1 MLNWL
6 LRKSP
11 LAALVAALAG
21 AATALAGGASRALAE
36 SMAGHPSDGQI
47 GLQAPVTEVMREI
60 HSFYDLT
67 NILIIA
73 IAVFVLL
80 LMIIVVW
87 KFNEKSNPTPTT
99 TAHNTFLEVAWTV
112 VPIFILVMMSI
123 PSFKLLMLEYTY
135 PKPDLTI
142 KATGNAWF
150 WEHQYPDLGGFTI
163 TSNYIKDETLIQNK
177 IAGELRAGVE
187 QAATNKDP
195 KEISKAL
202 SKAVS
207 AEFTKRYSGLTPLEK
222 LQHLYD
228 DSQPL
233 WYAAKKPRLLAVD
246 SEIVVPVN
254 KVVHLLVTSNDVIH
268 SWTIPSFG
276 SKVDAVP
283 GRVTSTWFRPE
294 VEGIYYGQCSEL
306 CGLNHAFM
314 PIGVRVVSE
323 AVFAE
328 WSGAMKAKDKDKAKA
343 ILEKVAAI
351 QDGRD
356 ISTPVADASK

>member
-11 LAALVAALAG
+11 LAALAG
-21 AATALAGGASRALAE
+21 AAMALVGGAGSALAE
-36 SMAGHPSDGQI
+36 QQVAGHPLEGQI

-60 HSFYDLT
+60 HAFYNLT
-67 NILIIA
+67 NIAIIA

-123 PSFKLLMLEYTY
+123 PSFKLLMHQYTY

-163 TSNYIKDETLIQNK
+163 TSNYIKDETLVRDK
-177 IAGELRAGVE
+177 IATELRAGVE

-195 KEISKAL
+195 KEV

-207 AEFTKRYSGLTPLEK
+207 KAVSTEYTKRYGTLSPLE
-222 LQHLYD
+222 LSQRLYD
-228 DSQPL
+228 DAQPL
-233 WYAAKKPRLLAVD
+233 WFAAKKPRLLAVD

-268 SWTIPSFG
+268 AWTIPSFG

-294 VEGIYYGQCSEL
+294 IEGVYYGQCSEL

-314 PIGVRVVSE
+314 PIAVRVVSE

-343 ILEKVAAI
+343 ILEKVAAL

-356 ISTPVADASK
+356 VLTPVADASK